1 MSKKIFDIQK
11 EIRYTKLE
19 LGLLERTDC
28 TDEENQAYL
37 QILQNGHPL
46 PEGIFQHETPDGDK
60 LEEFYRLHDSKPTEA
75 ELQEYLALKQYQEL
89 STIKRCVVTLTVIA
103 VIASALGLWILYCLA
118 R

>member
-1 MSKKIFDIQK
+1 MSKKLFDIQK

-28 TDEENQAYL
+28 TDEENQDYL
-37 QILQNGHPL
+37 QMIRNGQPL
-46 PEGIFQHETPDGDK
+46 PEGIFQHETPGGEKID
-60 LEEFYRLHDSKPTEA
+60 EFYRLYDSKPTES

-89 STIKRCVVTLTVIA
+89 STIRRCMVTLTVIA